1 MKASS
6 ILLLTAAVFLAA
18 CVEESEDSTTAGLR
32 SSSEITYVTYV
43 EDGNV
48 WIESDCPNTDQAL
61 TGSGDGLPH
70 ISSTTD
76 RQAIEEWFGNPENS
90 RIIPRNGEV
99 WERTADGRIEVTQV
113 EDWMIEA
120 TIDDPGKC
128 PGAPTSTNGVPVVY
142 RVVNN

>member
-1 MKASS
+1 M
-6 ILLLTAAVFLAA
+6 LAVLFVFAA
-18 CVEESEDSTTAGLR
+18 CKEDSEHSTTAGVR
-32 SSSEITYVTYV
+32 STIEITYTTYV

-48 WIESDCPNTDQAL
+48 WIESDCPGSDQAL
-61 TGSGDGLPH
+61 KGNPDGLPH

-76 RQAIEEWFGNPENS
+76 RDAIAAWFGTPEHS

-99 WERTADGRIEVTQV
+99 WERTADGGVEITQV

-128 PGAPTSTNGVPVVY
+128 PGAPTSTNGVPVIY
-142 RVVNN
+142 RFANN